1 MGLKDPLF
9 SWAPATG
16 NGGYPPTLPKG
27 AQFGLAV
34 SAQNMPSG
42 IFGAGY
48 GAGFNQDYNS
58 FIDEM
63 YEQGLI
69 EDKDFSV
76 ALGSIGTDDGMSERP
91 PEQNCKTNCQ
101 KARLSLAVLIW
112 PSSRGP
118 FTN

>member
-1 MGLKDPLF
+1 MSLKDPIF

-58 FIDEM
+58 VIDEM

-76 ALGSIGTDDGMSERP
+76 ALGSIGTDDGMSQRP
-91 PEQNCKTNCQ
+91 QNKT
-101 KARLSLAVLIW
+101 ARLTAKRRDYLW
-112 PSSRGP
+112 RC
-118 FTN
+118 